1 MSPRKSAPM
10 TADHKAALAV
20 GRTQGLA
27 VRRYLQAL
35 EENKP
40 RRGRR
45 PSVEATEKQL
55 TEIDT
60 KLASA
65 DPLRR
70 LHLIQERK
78 DLQARLNSSGQ
89 SVDISVLEDAFVKG
103 ASEYG
108 NRKGISYE
116 SWREVGVPAEV
127 LRRAGIGRGTK

>member
-1 MSPRKSAPM
+1 M
-10 TADHKAALAV
+10 TDDHKAALAV
-20 GRTQGLA
+20 GRSQGLA

-60 KLASA
+60 KLAGA

-78 DLQARLNSSGQ
+78 DLQARLSNSAAPM
-89 SVDISVLEDAFVKG
+89 DISPLEEAFVKG

-108 NRKGISYE
+108 SRKGISYE
-116 SWREVGVPAEV
+116 SWREVGVPASV
-127 LRRAGIGRGTK
+127 LRRAGISRSAK

>member
-10 TADHKAALAV
+10 TADHKAALAI
-20 GRTQGLA
+20 GRSQGLA

-45 PSVEATEKQL
+45 PSVEATEKAL
-55 TEIDT
+55 AEIDQ

-78 DLQARLNSSGQ
+78 DLQARLSNAGQ
-89 SVDISVLEDAFVKG
+89 SVDLSALEDAFVKG
-103 ASEYG
+103 AAEYG
-108 NRKGISYE
+108 SRKGISYE

-127 LRRAGIGRGTK
+127 LRRAGISRAAK

>member
-1 MSPRKSAPM
+1 M
-10 TADHKAALAV
+10 TDDHKAALAV
-20 GRTQGLA
+20 GRSQGLA

-45 PSVEATEKQL
+45 PSLEATEKQL
-55 TEIDT
+55 TEIDE

-65 DPLRR
+65 DALRR

-78 DLQARLNSSGQ
+78 DLQSRLANATPA
-89 SVDISVLEDAFVKG
+89 VDITALEEAFVKG
-103 ASEYG
+103 AAEYG

-127 LRRAGIGRGTK
+127 LRRAGISRGAK

>member
-1 MSPRKSAPM
+1 M
-10 TADHKAALAV
+10 TDDHKAALAV
-20 GRTQGLA
+20 GRSQGLA

-45 PSVEATEKQL
+45 PSTEATEKQL
-55 TEIDT
+55 TEIDA
-60 KLASA
+60 KLAGA

-78 DLQARLNSSGQ
+78 DLQARLATTGQ
-89 SVDISVLEDAFVKG
+89 AVDVSVLEEAFVKG

-108 NRKGISYE
+108 ARKGISYE
-116 SWREVGVPAEV
+116 SWREVGVPADV
-127 LRRAGIGRGTK
+127 LRRAGISRGSK